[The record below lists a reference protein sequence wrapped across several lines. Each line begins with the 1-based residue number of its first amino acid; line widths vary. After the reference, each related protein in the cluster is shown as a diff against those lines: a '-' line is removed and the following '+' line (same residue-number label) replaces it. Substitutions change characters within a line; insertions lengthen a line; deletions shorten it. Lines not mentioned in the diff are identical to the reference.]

1 MSNTDTKPR
10 NGLTDKLNTV
20 LVTVGK
26 AVGGVVGTLYQAG
39 RDTIDTVIRNILP
52 FMAFIAVLIGIINE
66 TGIGDWLAHLI
77 EPLASNLIGLLAI
90 SIFCAMPVLSPV
102 LGPGAVIAQVVGV
115 LLGTRIGAGDISPQY
130 SLPAL
135 FAINPQVGCDFIPVG
150 LALGEAEEK
159 TVEVGVPAV
168 LISRL
173 FTGPLAVV
181 IAYFTSFGLY
191 ASSQ

>member
-1 MSNTDTKPR
+1 MNTF
-10 NGLTDKLNTV
+10 NTV

-39 RDTIDTVIRNILP
+39 RDSIDTVIRNILP

-66 TGIGDWLAHLI
+66 TGIGDLLAHAI
-77 EPLASNLIGLLAI
+77 EPLASSLIGLMAI
-90 SIFCAMPVLSPV
+90 SIFCAIPILSPV

-115 LLGTRIGAGDISPQY
+115 LLGTRIGAGDIPPQY
-130 SLPAL
+130 ALPAL
-135 FAINPQVGCDFIPVG
+135 FAIDPQVGCDFIPVG

-168 LISRL
+168 LVSRL
-173 FTGPLAVV
+173 FTGPASVV
-181 IAYFTSFGLY
+181 IAYLASFGLY
-191 ASSQ
+191 TTTSN